1 MKKEKCDIDEIE
13 MAKSKDAE
21 EDLEMEEQCTV
32 KPQGVDEIKKEF
44 LRFQWEVKEML
55 MKGKDSEYE
64 SLKKKYMKKCEE
76 HKILVDKYLMQE
88 KMMRSRDKEIR
99 DLSVKIEKLKQ
110 NARRKSLGEYI
121 ELESDDQ

>member
-99 DLSVKIEKLKQ
+99 DLSVKIEKLQQ

-121 ELESDDQ
+121 ELDSDDQ

>member
-1 MKKEKCDIDEIE
+1 
-13 MAKSKDAE
+13 
-21 EDLEMEEQCTV
+21 
-32 KPQGVDEIKKEF
+32 
-44 LRFQWEVKEML
+44 ML

-99 DLSVKIEKLKQ
+99 DLSVKIEKLQQ

-121 ELESDDQ
+121 ELDSDDQ

>member
-110 NARRKSLGEYI
+110 NARRKSLAEYI
-121 ELESDDQ
+121 ELDSDDQ

>member
-21 EDLEMEEQCTV
+21 EDFEMEEQCTV

-110 NARRKSLGEYI
+110 NARRKSPGEYI
-121 ELESDDQ
+121 ELDTDDQ

>member
-1 MKKEKCDIDEIE
+1 MKKEKGDIDEIE
-13 MAKSKDAE
+13 LAKSKDAE

-32 KPQGVDEIKKEF
+32 KPQGVDDIKKEF
-44 LRFQWEVKEML
+44 LRFQWEVKEIL
-55 MKGKDSEYE
+55 LKGKDSEYE

-121 ELESDDQ
+121 ELDSDD

>member
-1 MKKEKCDIDEIE
+1 MKKEECDIDEIE

-55 MKGKDSEYE
+55 MKGKDAEYE

-110 NARRKSLGEYI
+110 NARRKSPGEYI
-121 ELESDDQ
+121 ELDSDDQ

>member
-1 MKKEKCDIDEIE
+1 MKKEKSDIDEIE

-55 MKGKDSEYE
+55 MKGKDAEYE
-64 SLKKKYMKKCEE
+64 SLKKKYT
-76 HKILVDKYLMQE
+76 
-88 KMMRSRDKEIR
+88 
-99 DLSVKIEKLKQ
+99 
-110 NARRKSLGEYI
+110 
-121 ELESDDQ
+121 

>member
-110 NARRKSLGEYI
+110 NARRKSPGEYI
-121 ELESDDQ
+121 DSDDQ

>member
-110 NARRKSLGEYI
+110 NARRKSPGEYI
-121 ELESDDQ
+121 ELDTDD

>member
-21 EDLEMEEQCTV
+21 EDFEMEEQCTV

-110 NARRKSLGEYI
+110 NARRKSPGEYI
-121 ELESDDQ
+121 ELDSDDQ

>member
-110 NARRKSLGEYI
+110 NARRKSPGEYI
-121 ELESDDQ
+121 ELDTDDQ

>member
-44 LRFQWEVKEML
+44 LRFQWEVKEIL

-64 SLKKKYMKKCEE
+64 NLKKKYMKKCEE

-110 NARRKSLGEYI
+110 NARRKSPGEYI
-121 ELESDDQ
+121 ELDSDEQ

>member
-110 NARRKSLGEYI
+110 NARRKSPGEYI
-121 ELESDDQ
+121 ELDSDDQ

>member
-64 SLKKKYMKKCEE
+64 NLKKKYMKKCEE

-110 NARRKSLGEYI
+110 NARRKSPGEYI
-121 ELESDDQ
+121 ELDSDDQ